1 MAGRKALISK
11 DDLVRMA
18 TTVAAH
24 GVVLRGRIDALGNF
38 DFTMTRQA
46 EAVASSNDDLDDRLD
61 EFGAL

>member
-1 MAGRKALISK
+1 
-11 DDLVRMA
+11 MA

-24 GVVLRGRIDALGNF
+24 GVVLRGRVDALGNF

>member
-1 MAGRKALISK
+1 MAGRKALLSK
-11 DDLVRMA
+11 DDLERMA

-24 GVVLRGRIDALGNF
+24 GVVLRGRVDALGNF